1 LFEQGRRIVGR
12 SEAVRKAQ
20 SMAKVYLPEKTE
32 PARAPDTP
40 DIDQFIRI
48 MAADMFLADGIKII
62 GHQEWS
68 KIFTDTIKQF
78 EDSLRYQAHSDRNL
92 PPENLASSTHQG
104 GSSFQNSLQRR
115 QKGKTS
121 AH

>member
-1 LFEQGRRIVGR
+1 VILKTHQTCRCLNKGERLLAESKV
-12 SEAVRKAQ
+12 VRKAQ

-48 MAADMFLADGIKII
+48 VAADMFLADGIKII

-68 KIFTDTIKQF
+68 KIFTDIKQF
-78 EDSLRYQAHSDRNL
+78 EDSLRCQAHSDRNL
-92 PPENLASSTHQG
+92 PPENS
-104 GSSFQNSLQRR
+104 R
-115 QKGKTS
+115 QL
-121 AH
+121 